1 MQDGPGNPCYTKV
14 NPPIRS
20 RDDVEYLWDAV
31 ADGHVDWIVTDHA
44 SAPTDFKPVSFTENN

>member
-1 MQDGPGNPCYTKV
+1 MVVCTRP
-14 NPPIRS
+14 

-44 SAPTDFKPVSFTENN
+44 SAPTDFKPVSFQKTTDANLPTF